1 MEVRQVMKKN
11 KIIGIAVASAGILLS
26 VGGAAALYTRAA
38 NPTGFGIG
46 AGQFHG
52 ATGTVTYMINN
63 KTEGSVAPQYW
74 STSGDDH
81 TGTGLRSS
89 FTQVVYEMTLSAD
102 YAAEGT
108 HAQTVT
114 MGNLGVSLTE
124 ISTAYRGHLSLW
136 VDIDGYAADSIGKT
150 RFEHVFMDSDFAITA
165 EEGHTEYVQNRDIA
179 VKSAGV
185 QKLRIFLKF
194 DSTIANDN
202 QLLTKDE
209 AALEYTLSV
218 SWGKVSQAYESA
230 YVVGDGNQ
238 WTEDDEFVMVP
249 DIDNA
254 TWRWRFDN
262 CPGTLLKAK
271 CKKGDNWSTGDDA
284 TLEANKSYNV
294 LWDDRNESEDKS
306 AHFTKI

>member
-1 MEVRQVMKKN
+1 MKKN

-38 NPTGFGIG
+38 TPTGFGIG
-46 AGQFHG
+46 AGQYHG

-74 STSGDDH
+74 STSGEDH
-81 TGTGLRSS
+81 TGTGLSSS

-114 MGNLGVSLTE
+114 MGNLGVSLTQ

-136 VDIDGYAADSIGKT
+136 VDIDGYAAGSIGKT
-150 RFEHVFMDSDFAITA
+150 NFETVFMNSDFAITA

-179 VKSAGV
+179 VKTAGV
-185 QKLRIFLKF
+185 QKLRIILKF
-194 DSTIANDN
+194 DSTIANDD

-209 AALEYTLSV
+209 ADLDYTLSV
-218 SWGKVSQAYESA
+218 SWGQASQAYECA
-230 YVVGDGNQ
+230 YVVGAGNN
-238 WTEDDEFVMVP
+238 WTKNDEFVMAP

-254 TWRWRFDN
+254 TWQWRFDN

-271 CKKGDNWSTGDDA
+271 CQKGEAWSTGDDFVMDA
-284 TLEANKSYNV
+284 SKSYEV
-294 LWDDRNESEDKS
+294 IWDENNAAS
-306 AHFTKI
+306 FTPNA